1 MKKHKVMYI
10 ISIILSLLALIVSS
24 LLLLFT
30 LEINDI
36 IFIPNFGNDN
46 GNGYALIVLAIF
58 WFLVLLM
65 MVGSQ
70 LLSAILVILLSLSSI
85 IMLIINIIKKYK
97 RTPCII
103 LLSINV
109 ILLIFGLYCLCFN
122 FLCKIQ

>member
-58 WFLVLLM
+58 WFLVLFND
-65 MVGSQ
+65 GW
-70 LLSAILVILLSLSSI
+70 ITI
-85 IMLIINIIKKYK
+85 IICNTSNIIISFFHYYVNYKYH
-97 RTPCII
+97 
-103 LLSINV
+103 
-109 ILLIFGLYCLCFN
+109 
-122 FLCKIQ
+122 